1 MRTIAPAAAAALAGQ
16 AVPLIGL
23 LDLLFDIPVRLSTT
37 PFDVV
42 YGGNTYKGVGNLG
55 SIDQVDDSP
64 GEYKAM
70 KFTLSGVNN
79 DTLAIALN
87 QEIHNVAAQFRL
99 GVMDP
104 VTTAILDAP
113 LVWTGTLDQM
123 PIEFGAQTSSI
134 AVTAE
139 HRGATF
145 ARPKPLRYA
154 DLDQQRLFPG
164 DTSMRFVVSQ
174 SQHKLVWPA
183 ASYFA
188 DK

>member
-23 LDLLFDIPVRLSTT
+23 LDLLFTVPVRVSTT

-79 DTLAIALN
+79 DTLSIAINLDVK
-87 QEIHNVAAQFRL
+87 NVTVQYRV
-99 GVMDP
+99 GVLDP
-104 VTTAILDAP
+104 TTSAILDAP
-113 LVWTGTLDQM
+113 LLWTGTLDQA
-123 PIEFGAQTSSI
+123 PVEFGSDTSTI
-134 AVTAE
+134 PATAE
-139 HRGATF
+139 HRGATYSL
-145 ARPKPLRYA
+145 PKPLRYTDA
-154 DLDQQRLFPG
+154 DQQKLYPG
-164 DTSMRFVVSQ
+164 DTSLRFVASQ
-174 SQHKLVWPA
+174 ANHKIVWPA
-183 ASYFA
+183 ASYGRQ
-188 DK
+188 

>member
-1 MRTIAPAAAAALAGQ
+1 MRAIALAAVAALSGQ
-16 AVPLIGL
+16 AVSMIGL

-42 YGGNTYKGVGNLG
+42 YAGNTYKGVGNLG

-70 KFTLSGVNN
+70 KFALSGVNN
-79 DTLAIALN
+79 DTLSIALN
-87 QEIHNVAAQFRL
+87 QEIHNVAVQFRL
-99 GVMDP
+99 GMLDP
-104 VTTAILDAP
+104 TTNAILDAP

-123 PIEFGAQTSSI
+123 PIEFGAQSSSI

-145 ARPKPLRYA
+145 SRPKPLRYT
-154 DLDQQRLFPG
+154 DTDQRAQYPG
-164 DTSMRFVVSQ
+164 DTSLRFVASQ
-174 SQHKLVWPA
+174 ANHKITWPS
-183 ASYFA
+183 ASFF
-188 DK
+188 KQ

>member
-23 LDLLFDIPVRLSTT
+23 LDLLFVVPVRLSTT

-70 KFTLSGVNN
+70 KFTLSGISN

-87 QEIHNVAAQFRL
+87 EEIHNVAVQLRV
-99 GVMDP
+99 GVLDP
-104 VTTAILDAP
+104 ITSAILDAP
-113 LVWTGTLDQM
+113 LVWAGTLDQM
-123 PIEFGAQTSSI
+123 PIEFGAQSSAI
-134 AVTAE
+134 SVTAE
-139 HRGATF
+139 HRGATYS
-145 ARPKPLRYA
+145 RPKPLRYT
-154 DLDQQRLFPG
+154 DTDQQRLFPG
-164 DTSMRFVVSQ
+164 DTSLRFVASQ
-174 SQHKLVWPA
+174 ANHEIVWPA
-183 ASYFA
+183 ASFY
-188 DK
+188 KQ